1 MNAPVAALV
10 LAGAPNRGPLAQ
22 VSDQP
27 YEALIE
33 IHGRPMIAYVL
44 DALRQAPSVGRIG
57 IVGPVA
63 ELEAALKMQG
73 ERLIAP
79 VGGLLDNLEHGA
91 RVLGAGG
98 EGGNDTPSLAA
109 GTGAGPR
116 GAGNRLLVVTS
127 DIPLVTAAA
136 IEDFLERCR
145 RREAV
150 AGAGALDAFYP
161 MVSRQN
167 SESRFPGQRR
177 TYVRLRSGS
186 YTGGNC
192 VLLSPAVLLKQRE
205 LFDQAVALRKDPV
218 RMARLL
224 GLGFIIRFLT
234 RRLEAADIERV
245 VRERLGINGA
255 IIEVPY
261 AEIGF
266 DVDKPEDLE
275 LARRMLAA
283 G

>member
-1 MNAPVAALV
+1 
-10 LAGAPNRGPLAQ
+10 
-22 VSDQP
+22 
-27 YEALIE
+27 
-33 IHGRPMIAYVL
+33 
-44 DALRQAPSVGRIG
+44 
-57 IVGPVA
+57 
-63 ELEAALKMQG
+63 
-73 ERLIAP
+73 
-79 VGGLLDNLEHGA
+79 LLDNLEHGA
-91 RVLGAGG
+91 RVLLANG
-98 EGGNDTPSLAA
+98 EAASAA
-109 GTGAGPR
+109 GTGGP
-116 GAGNRLLVVTS
+116 GSRLLVVTS

-136 IEDFLERCR
+136 IEDFLDRCR
-145 RREAV
+145 RRDAA
-150 AGAGALDAFYP
+150 AGPRALDAFYP
-161 MVSRQN
+161 MVSREN
-167 SESRFPGQRR
+167 SEARFPGQRR

-205 LFDQAVALRKDPV
+205 LFEQAVALRKDPV

-275 LARRMLAA
+275 LAHRMLARS
-283 G
+283 